1 MGPIRSKEAGCSA
14 TTGSGSGTPTKPYV
28 KRQQERMRPPS
39 ATVVDSDSDDEV
51 QFVEDLGLTGESR
64 RRTSSSSARGSSQ
77 SQQTSSGARRASS
90 DKSKTETGKGK
101 GNASFHIPKIS
112 VFSHSVMPFES
123 YGTNRP

>member
-14 TTGSGSGTPTKPYV
+14 TTGSSSGTPTKPYV
-28 KRQQERMRPPS
+28 KRPQERMRPPS

-77 SQQTSSGARRASS
+77 QQTSGSRRTSS
-90 DKSKTETGKGK
+90 DKSKAETGKGK
-101 GNASFHIPKIS
+101 GNASFHIPKFL
-112 VFSHSVMPFES
+112 VFSHSVMP
-123 YGTNRP
+123 